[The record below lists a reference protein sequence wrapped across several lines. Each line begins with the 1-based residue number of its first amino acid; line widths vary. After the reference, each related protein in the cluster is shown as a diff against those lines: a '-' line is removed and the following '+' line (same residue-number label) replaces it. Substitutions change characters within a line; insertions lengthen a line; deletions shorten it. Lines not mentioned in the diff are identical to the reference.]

1 MRHLS
6 SLFGVCRPSPP
17 PTAMVALAKAE
28 ELTQR
33 EEALAAQEEKARISE
48 MALIKVS
55 TDLDAQ

>member
-1 MRHLS
+1 
-6 SLFGVCRPSPP
+6 
-17 PTAMVALAKAE
+17 MVASAKAE